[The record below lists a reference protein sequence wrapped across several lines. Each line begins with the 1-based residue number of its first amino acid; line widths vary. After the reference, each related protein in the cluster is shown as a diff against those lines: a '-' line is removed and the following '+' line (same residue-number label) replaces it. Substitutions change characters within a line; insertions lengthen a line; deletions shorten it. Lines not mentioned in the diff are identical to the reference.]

1 MALARR
7 SSLQAHAAATAE
19 FRIAARPSEVGDFLK
34 LTKPRILLLTTFTA
48 LCGMVLADGNNHIVL
63 NIIALLAVAMG
74 AGGAAAFNMW
84 YDRDIDRLMLRTRTR
99 PVACGTIAPSDAF
112 VFAMTLSLF
121 AFALLGLAGG
131 WAAAALLAS
140 TILFYSVF
148 YTMFLKRRTVYNT
161 VIGGAAGAAPPFIGW
176 LAANPSP
183 QANFLEP
190 LLLCALIFLW
200 TPPHSWALALL
211 RRDDYKRA
219 GVPVLPV
226 VCGEKKTKQKIFL
239 YSLTLLPLAIAFA
252 WIGGTSWIYGGIA
265 FVLSSRFIFYA
276 LWMNR
281 KKETSLRAAGALFG
295 FSIVYMILMFS
306 LRIVDHVAEQQN
318 WQWLAI

>member
-1 MALARR
+1 MAEVALRVT
-7 SSLQAHAAATAE
+7 S
-19 FRIAARPSEVGDFLK
+19 ARPSEVRDFLA

-48 LCGMVLADGNNHIVL
+48 LCGLVLADGSNHIVL
-63 NIIALLAVAMG
+63 NIVALLGVAMG

-112 VFAMTLSLF
+112 VFAMTLSLL
-121 AFALLGLAGG
+121 AVALLGWAGG
-131 WAAAALLAS
+131 WWAALLLLC

-148 YTMFLKRRTVYNT
+148 YTMFLKRRTVFNT

-176 LAANPSP
+176 LAASPSP
-183 QANFLEP
+183 QASFLDP

-211 RRDDYKRA
+211 RKDDYKRA
-219 GVPVLPV
+219 RVPVLPLV
-226 VCGEKKTKQKIFL
+226 FGEKRTKREIFL
-239 YSLTLLPLAIAFA
+239 YSLTLLPLALAFA
-252 WIGGTSWIYGGIA
+252 WLGGASWIYSGIA
-265 FVLSSRFIFYA
+265 FVLSLRFVFYA

-281 KKETSLRAAGALFG
+281 KKKTSLRAAGALFG
-295 FSIVYMILMFS
+295 FSIVYMILMFTF
-306 LRIVDHVAEQQN
+306 RIVDHVAVQQS
-318 WQWLAI
+318 WHWFSI